1 MTRIWPLLVALSK
14 DWLRNREAVFFAFLF
29 PVILLLIFSAVFG
42 GGPSAF
48 TLHVQ
53 NNDVGP
59 DGTPSNLST
68 TFVDALEDVEAL
80 EIRSIETGRN
90 LTRWSR
96 QRGSTGATRVVVIPD
111 GFAAEVRAG
120 SLQARQSVILD
131 TMSRAGGQV
140 NQSNQARV
148 RQGLNTAVNGT
159 NATGP
164 AEIMFLSAIDDQAA
178 PAIRGILS
186 SVVARFNSIAI
197 GVDTPPT
204 TIVSD
209 DLGSQNVEGVDYYL
223 PALIAAVVM
232 INGLITLPALLA
244 EFRGDGTLKR
254 LIATPLRKR
263 DWILANVLQQA
274 VLALLITGL
283 MVGVAHLVFDVTVVP
298 GPLSIGLILLGTIT
312 FTGFGMTLG
321 SLVEGSDAATSLG
334 MAIAL
339 PMMFISGVFW
349 ELDLMPEYLQTVATF
364 TPIYH
369 FHRGLRQLMVLDTTQ
384 GVGLPFVILGVGAV
398 LAIVVAVH
406 VTQWQDF

>member
-1 MTRIWPLLVALSK
+1 MTRIWPLLVTLSK

-42 GGPSAF
+42 GGAAEF

-53 NNDVGP
+53 NNDLGP
-59 DGTPSNLST
+59 DENPTNLST
-68 TFVDALEDVEAL
+68 SFIDALEGVEAL
-80 EIRSIETGRN
+80 EVQSIPAGRN
-90 LTRWSR
+90 ITEWSR
-96 QRGSTGATRVVVIPD
+96 QRGSAGATRVVVIPH
-111 GFAAEVRAG
+111 GFADKVRAG
-120 SLQARQSVILD
+120 SREARQSVILD
-131 TMSRAGGQV
+131 TMTRAGGQI
-140 NQSNQARV
+140 NQTNQARI
-148 RQGLNTAVNGT
+148 RQGLNATANGT

-164 AEIMFLSAIDDQAA
+164 AEIVFLSASDDQAA

-186 SVVARFNSIAI
+186 SVVAQFNSDAI
-197 GVDTPPT
+197 GVETPPT
-204 TIVSD
+204 TVVSD
-209 DLGSQNVEGVDYYL
+209 DLGSRNVEGVDYYL

-244 EFRGDGTLKR
+244 EFSGDGTLKR

-274 VLALLITGL
+274 VLALLITGV
-283 MVGVAHLVFDVTVVP
+283 MVVVAHLVFDVTVIP
-298 GPLSIGLILLGTIT
+298 GPLAIGLILLGAIT

-339 PMMFISGVFW
+339 PMMFVSGVFW
-349 ELDLMPEYLQTVATF
+349 ELDLMPEYLQTVATL

-384 GVGLPFVILGVGAV
+384 GVGVPFAILGVGAV
-398 LAIVVAVH
+398 LALVVAVH
-406 VTQWQDF
+406 VTQWQDL